1 MTTDVKQ
8 LFDQALELPEEE
20 RATLAGWL
28 IDSLEAEAP
37 EGVEAVW
44 RQEIEKRVTELD
56 SGEVDTVPW
65 RIRGENLATGATA
78 EIGFWSHLGPWRSP

>member
-8 LFDQALELPEEE
+8 LLDQALELPEEE

-37 EGVEAVW
+37 EGVEAAW
-44 RQEIEKRVTELD
+44 RQEIEQRVTELD

-65 RIRGENLATGATA
+65 NVVKDRLAQRGG
-78 EIGFWSHLGPWRSP
+78 